1 MKQIRKKGMI
11 VLLLY
16 LCLVCLVNWKLYHFR
31 QKEDTSYLVG
41 VNRLELQIE
50 RTEKETGR
58 LAEELDPQ
66 WELLTGY
73 DCISADSSRREISDF
88 LNQNRDRKQIL
99 YTTDKGY
106 YKIFYE
112 EKENDMSDVLFL
124 VNVGFLLVFFIM
136 AGWYLYIQREIL
148 KPMEQVADLPYEL
161 AKGNLTVPLKEN
173 KHKLFGRMLWG
184 MDMLRQNIED
194 GRKRELALE
203 KERKM
208 FLLSLT
214 HDIKTPLSVIKLNA
228 QALQRNIYK
237 DEEKKCQVAE
247 SILKKA
253 DELWEYISSIIH
265 SQREDFMEF
274 TVEMGEVYTEQIA
287 KEMEQYYGDK
297 MRQMHINFQCMVK
310 NNCLIRADKER
321 LIEVLQNITENALK
335 YGDGDAIELVGE
347 KWESAFSFKVTNTGC
362 NLDEREVVHIF
373 DSFFRG
379 TNVEGKEGSGLGL
392 FICRKLVGMMEG
404 EIYAQIVEWNG
415 KKALKVTVILPYS

>member
-11 VLLLY
+11 VLFLY
-16 LCLVCLVNWKLYHFR
+16 LCLVCLVNWKLYHYQ

-50 RTEKETGR
+50 RTEEETGK
-58 LAEELDPQ
+58 LAIGLDPK
-66 WELLTGY
+66 WDLLTGY
-73 DCISADSSRREISDF
+73 DCISADSSRRKISDF
-88 LNQNRDRKQIL
+88 LNENREEKQVL
-99 YTTDKGY
+99 YTTERGY

-112 EKENDMSDVLFL
+112 EKENNMSSVLFL
-124 VNVGFLLVFFIM
+124 VNGGFLLAFFIM

-148 KPMEQVADLPYEL
+148 KPMEQVVDLPYEL

-194 GRKRELALE
+194 GKKRELTLE

-237 DEEKKCQVAE
+237 DEEKKRQVAE
-247 SILKKA
+247 SILKKT
-253 DELWEYISSIIH
+253 DELGTYISSIIN

-274 TVEMGEVYTEQIA
+274 TIEMGEVYTEQIA
-287 KEMEQYYGDK
+287 KEIEQYYREK
-297 MRQMHINFQCMVK
+297 MEQMHIEFQCMAK
-310 NNCLIRADKER
+310 TNCLIRADKER
-321 LIEVLQNITENALK
+321 VIEVLQNITENAVK
-335 YGDGDAIELVGE
+335 YGDGGAIELVGE
-347 KWESAFSFKVTNTGC
+347 KQKCAYCFTVTNTGC
-362 NLDEREVVHIF
+362 DLDEREVVHIF

-379 TNVEGKEGSGLGL
+379 SNVGVKEGSGLGL

-404 EIYAQIVEWNG
+404 EIFAQIVDWKG
-415 KKALKVTVILPYS
+415 KIALKVTVLLPYS

>member
-1 MKQIRKKGMI
+1 MKEKRKKGMLL
-11 VLLLY
+11 LLLY
-16 LCLVCLVNWKLYHFR
+16 LCLVCLVNWKLYHYR
-31 QKEDTSYLVG
+31 LKEDTSYLVG

-50 RTEKETGR
+50 RTEEETGG
-58 LAEELDPQ
+58 LARGLDPQ
-66 WELLTGY
+66 WDLLVGY
-73 DCISADSSRREISDF
+73 DCISVDSSRREISDF
-88 LNQNRDRKQIL
+88 LNQNRERKQVL
-99 YTTDKGY
+99 YTTEQGY
-106 YKIFYE
+106 YKIFYK
-112 EKENDMSDVLFL
+112 EKENNMTGVLFL
-124 VNVGFLLVFFIM
+124 VNGCFLLVFFIM

-148 KPMEQVADLPYEL
+148 KPMEQIANLPYEL

-184 MDMLRQNIED
+184 LDMLRQNLED
-194 GRKRELALE
+194 GKKRELALE

-237 DEEKKCQVAE
+237 DEEKKRQVAE

-297 MRQMHINFQCMVK
+297 MRQMHINFQCMAK

-347 KWESAFSFKVTNTGC
+347 KRETAFCFTVTNTGC

-379 TNVEGKEGSGLGL
+379 SNVEGKEGSGLGL

-404 EIYAQIVEWNG
+404 EIYAQIVEWKG
-415 KKALKVTVILPYS
+415 KTALKVTVTLPYS